1 MEAFDLLDRIE
12 GKRAVIEAL
21 RSGVPISKVLLADNA
36 QRDSL
41 IKDILRK
48 ADQRGIDVEL
58 VPRKKLDDMSASASR
73 DRRGDKGAGAV
84 KGGGKTAKAQVS
96 NDDRKDAHQGIIA
109 LAEPFRY
116 ASVSDILSRSD
127 ADFKEHQCSLVVV
140 CDHITDAGNLGAI
153 IRSAESVGAAGLIIP
168 NKRAA
173 QVSPVTYKTSAGAVS
188 HLPIAQVANIANTL
202 ELLKER
208 GFWVAGATEHADGCI
223 WDTNLEGRIA
233 IVMGNEGDGI
243 SRLVLE
249 HCDLAMSIPQMGEI
263 SSLNVAQS
271 STVCMYEWL
280 RQNRAGFGSEV

>member
-21 RSGVPISKVLLADNA
+21 RSGVPISKVFLADNA

-58 VPRKKLDDMSASASR
+58 VPRKKLDDMSVSASR

-127 ADFKEHQCSLVVV
+127 IDFKEHQCSLVVV

-188 HLPIAQVANIANTL
+188 YLPIAQVANIANTL